1 MRDVRPSM
9 EQLAGYGFLELDSD
23 YLQTQLLPT
32 LIAQHFGT
40 TELAHYHVAAMLEP
54 HQQTFFATD
63 ANAILVSFDAQETLF
78 QNEAKAWRD
87 VAPASPDTLVL
98 RAQHKA
104 GSLQAVMVRTRWRNL
119 ALGYSVLL
127 LFASA
132 PVLLIATQRARALAQ
147 RQMEFVAG
155 VTHEL
160 CTPLTAIQS
169 AGFNLSS
176 GRVNDAERVK
186 QYGTMIHTEGRRLA
200 DLIDQVLSYA
210 HIEANGKSGDSAYNF
225 QSLQVEEVI
234 EQALQEY
241 QSEFAPWGIEK
252 SIEADLPP
260 IKADAKV
267 LGSAHQWRSTNH
279 RRRSRSRHCAPP
291 FAAHLRAVLSRAK
304 NGRVGGAGYGLG
316 LEFGTRIYES
326 ASRSFRCRQRHG
338 VHVAS
343 ADPRDERKTC
353 MNITK
358 RRILLVEDEPSLVM
372 TRGDL
377 LASEGHQVRTIS
389 DGQEGF
395 EIACRHDFELLIL
408 DVMLPNKNGFDIC
421 REVRARGIQTP
432 ILMLTARGQIIDK
445 VLGLKLGADDY
456 LTKPFDA
463 MELLARVEAL
473 LRRSTTSSA
482 AKLPETFRFGNVI
495 VDFRRTQVKRN
506 GQRVELSAREFE
518 LLRYFIQQCDVTLSR
533 QQLLRDVWGY
543 DEEAMTRTID
553 VHIGALRQK
562 LEDDAQQPRF
572 FLTVRGLGYKFVE
585 QGE

>member
-267 LGSAHQWRSTNH
+267 LGSALKNLLQNALKYAEQGKGLLRQ
-279 RRRSRSRHCAPP
+279 CASMAKYKSPSP
-291 FAAHLRAVLSRAK
+291 IKVPALRAA
-304 NGRVGGAGYGLG
+304 
-316 LEFGTRIYES
+316 
-326 ASRSFRCRQRHG
+326 
-338 VHVAS
+338 
-343 ADPRDERKTC
+343 
-353 MNITK
+353 
-358 RRILLVEDEPSLVM
+358 
-372 TRGDL
+372 
-377 LASEGHQVRTIS
+377 
-389 DGQEGF
+389 
-395 EIACRHDFELLIL
+395 
-408 DVMLPNKNGFDIC
+408 IC
-421 REVRARGIQTP
+421 RTSSRRFIARKKWSRRQCRVRAW
-432 ILMLTARGQIIDK
+432 A
-445 VLGLKLGADDY
+445 
-456 LTKPFDA
+456 
-463 MELLARVEAL
+463 
-473 LRRSTTSSA
+473 
-482 AKLPETFRFGNVI
+482 
-495 VDFRRTQVKRN
+495 
-506 GQRVELSAREFE
+506 
-518 LLRYFIQQCDVTLSR
+518 
-533 QQLLRDVWGY
+533 
-543 DEEAMTRTID
+543 
-553 VHIGALRQK
+553 
-562 LEDDAQQPRF
+562 
-572 FLTVRGLGYKFVE
+572 
-585 QGE
+585 